1 MATPVPDSDTI
12 SVPPD
17 GRPAHEQPAWR
28 RDFPI
33 DWPQDQDVE
42 RRDFVRFLTLTSFA
56 FVVGQFWIAGQ
67 NWLRRRADAPEVR
80 RIASAGDIAV
90 GGSLVFDYPNE
101 HDTSILVRLSETEFV
116 AFSQKCT
123 HLSCAVIPRP
133 DEGVFH
139 CPCHEG
145 IFDLRTGRVIAGP
158 PPRPLPRVL
167 IEMRGDEIYA
177 TGVETR
183 TS

>member
-1 MATPVPDSDTI
+1 MATPVQESETI
-12 SVPPD
+12 SRPPD
-17 GRPAHEQPAWR
+17 GRPAQDQPAWR

-33 DWPQDQDVE
+33 DSPQDQDVE
-42 RRDFVRFLTLTSFA
+42 RRDFVKFLTLTSFA

-67 NWLRRRADAPEVR
+67 DWLRRRTESPDAR
-80 RIASAGDIAV
+80 RIASTRDLAV
-90 GGSLVFDYPNE
+90 GGSVVFDYPNQ
-101 HDTSILVRLSETEFV
+101 HDTSILVRTSETEFV

-158 PPRPLPRVL
+158 PPRPLPRVI
-167 IEMRGDEIYA
+167 IEVRGDEIFA
-177 TGVETR
+177 TGTEMR
-183 TS
+183 MS